1 MNKTLL
7 KNIWI
12 TILILPS
19 LVILIAVVV
28 YPFGYNFILSLSNIS
43 LTHIRDWKIIGFDQY
58 IKVFTTVTQPNIYV
72 IFFKTILWTIT
83 NLFFH
88 VVIGVSL
95 ALVLNQKDIFGKAI
109 FRTILILPWAVPQLI
124 VALTWRGMF
133 NYEYGVINA
142 MLTQVMGLPPVEWLK
157 GESTAFLS
165 AIITNVWLGFPFMMI
180 IALGALQSIPRDMYE
195 AADIDGA
202 NWYHRFRYITVPL
215 LKPVMIPAITL
226 GTIWTFNNLN
236 IVWLI
241 SNGGE
246 PQDSTHILV
255 SFVYKAAFNF
265 YRYGYAAALSVI
277 IFLILLL
284 FSLSFMKKT
293 RTAENVY

>member
-1 MNKTLL
+1 
-7 KNIWI
+7 
-12 TILILPS
+12 
-19 LVILIAVVV
+19 
-28 YPFGYNFILSLSNIS
+28 
-43 LTHIRDWKIIGFDQY
+43 
-58 IKVFTTVTQPNIYV
+58 
-72 IFFKTILWTIT
+72 
-83 NLFFH
+83 
-88 VVIGVSL
+88 
-95 ALVLNQKDIFGKAI
+95 
-109 FRTILILPWAVPQLI
+109 
-124 VALTWRGMF
+124 MF

>member
-1 MNKTLL
+1 
-7 KNIWI
+7 
-12 TILILPS
+12 
-19 LVILIAVVV
+19 
-28 YPFGYNFILSLSNIS
+28 
-43 LTHIRDWKIIGFDQY
+43 
-58 IKVFTTVTQPNIYV
+58 
-72 IFFKTILWTIT
+72 
-83 NLFFH
+83 
-88 VVIGVSL
+88 
-95 ALVLNQKDIFGKAI
+95 
-109 FRTILILPWAVPQLI
+109 
-124 VALTWRGMF
+124 
-133 NYEYGVINA
+133 

-284 FSLSFMKKT
+284 FSLSFMKKLVQRRMCT
-293 RTAENVY
+293 DEK